1 MPVTAPFVTGTPQS
15 FSFTATGTV
24 VTYTGG
30 GTANATTYDVLSIN
44 SDNTV
49 TTPSGW
55 TLATSRVVNQ
65 GAYIFYKSGGTTTA
79 TIDLGGG
86 ISTSTDALW
95 VRITNSA
102 GADSGA
108 TTVTGV
114 DGSPGTSSF
123 ALTSAALSTSTELAL
138 MFMAGHNFSSAPT
151 SPSWSS
157 GYTEQC
163 EATIGTGGSGT
174 YGNVGVKTPAGT
186 AAESPSV
193 SWTNSVTN
201 RYSLF
206 VAFLGFDAGGTITP
220 DGIHIPI
227 ALGSPSVSAAITVSP
242 SGLAV
247 PVALG
252 APDVGTGAV
261 VTTVPGGSWWTLKA
275 IDDTNIENARQE
287 WREGPVACPN
297 DGEPLLWDPRLKKR
311 RCPYDGWISPR

>member
-15 FSFTATGTV
+15 FSF
-24 VTYTGG
+24 TYTGG

-95 VRITNSA
+95 GRITNA
-102 GADSGA
+102 WGADSGA

-151 SPSWSS
+151 SP
-157 GYTEQC
+157 
-163 EATIGTGGSGT
+163 
-174 YGNVGVKTPAGT
+174 
-186 AAESPSV
+186 
-193 SWTNSVTN
+193 
-201 RYSLF
+201 
-206 VAFLGFDAGGTITP
+206 
-220 DGIHIPI
+220 
-227 ALGSPSVSAAITVSP
+227 
-242 SGLAV
+242 
-247 PVALG
+247 
-252 APDVGTGAV
+252 
-261 VTTVPGGSWWTLKA
+261 
-275 IDDTNIENARQE
+275 
-287 WREGPVACPN
+287 
-297 DGEPLLWDPRLKKR
+297 
-311 RCPYDGWISPR
+311 